1 MRNGRAGEKR
11 SIFSEPAGYELRE
24 EPHALCLACLP
35 LCENPERS
43 VYMQVGARHPHQ
55 QGVGISDE
63 ARQCRDPE
71 PLAYSCNLRPGVRD
85 PERNLRGTNLTLAGP
100 IRNAVQARPSVG
112 KGKSVS
118 GRVTIGGGRIIKKTN

>member
-1 MRNGRAGEKR
+1 
-11 SIFSEPAGYELRE
+11 
-24 EPHALCLACLP
+24 
-35 LCENPERS
+35 
-43 VYMQVGARHPHQ
+43 MQVGARHPHQ

-100 IRNAVQARPSVG
+100 IRNALHADDNPSDGVGHARAPCGQSITRYEDAAEQFRPLHTV
-112 KGKSVS
+112 KLERQDFAVVDDETRRAAWWERVCNVVS
-118 GRVTIGGGRIIKKTN
+118 IAWGP